1 MAIQSFLFNNK
12 GSNEKYSVMCNIQFG
27 KFFDQIVIS
36 FICTRKVV
44 WDLRY
49 SLYVGTTCMHTHGEV
64 NIKQIQS
71 YLSASS
77 ITKTTTCCCKLCFIV
92 IVFICARKIRI
103 MLGGKNVLITG
114 ASRGLGLE
122 VVRQLLRGNVKSM
135 SPSIVIATCRQPD
148 QAPELQ
154 ALAAEEQNRL
164 YIKKFDVTN
173 FESYVGFMK
182 DEVEV
187 TSTTFM

>member
-1 MAIQSFLFNNK
+1 MFN
-12 GSNEKYSVMCNIQFG
+12 
-27 KFFDQIVIS
+27 
-36 FICTRKVV
+36 TVV
-44 WDLRY
+44 F
-49 SLYVGTTCMHTHGEV
+49 T
-64 NIKQIQS
+64 
-71 YLSASS
+71 
-77 ITKTTTCCCKLCFIV
+77 
-92 IVFICARKIRI
+92 CARKIRI

-122 VVRQLLRGNVKSM
+122 VVRQLLRNPGKVKSM
-135 SPSIVIATCRQPD
+135 SPSIVIATCRNPD

-187 TSTTFM
+187 TIITFL